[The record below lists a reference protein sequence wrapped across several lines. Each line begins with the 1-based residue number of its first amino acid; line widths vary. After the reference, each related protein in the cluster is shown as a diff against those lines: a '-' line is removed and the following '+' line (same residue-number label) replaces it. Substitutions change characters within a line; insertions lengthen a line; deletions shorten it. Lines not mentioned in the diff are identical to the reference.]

1 MIGYSS
7 ERIAVSGT
15 IQAEGE
21 VIPPRNLAAITRAA
35 NYDDYSDVYLDECQ
49 AGGTCVVPSAAD
61 AWIAFNDVRWDPE
74 YRTFEA
80 QIMTGQQGGQ
90 LRHLFRESGSGANRV
105 A

>member
-1 MIGYSS
+1 MTRDRFCVESGAYSVMIGYSS

-49 AGGTCVVPSAAD
+49 AGGTCVVH
-61 AWIAFNDVRWDPE
+61 
-74 YRTFEA
+74 
-80 QIMTGQQGGQ
+80 Q
-90 LRHLFRESGSGANRV
+90 LQMLGLRSTMYAGTKNTVPLKPR
-105 A
+105 